1 MMTMMRMTRTVTAGL
16 LMTLL
21 VAPLAAQ
28 RPASTPQKK
37 SAAAK
42 RAPGQGF
49 IAINAGGQASTS
61 DFTDGFTFI
70 ANAEAGTIEAVYPS
84 KAPLLL
90 DGSAGYRFWGRVGV
104 AVGGSRTAGKG
115 TVAVRA
121 SVPHPLLLDNDRL
134 VEGEAP
140 DLSRTESAA
149 HLQLFYEIAPRGKW
163 RARFFG
169 GPSYFVVSQDLVRSV
184 TVNETYP
191 FDTATFR
198 SAVTE
203 AADGS
208 ALGFNVGADITWM
221 FSRRAGAGLL
231 LRYAGAAV
239 DLNAPDSRNVST
251 DAGGFQAGA
260 GLRFLF

>member
-1 MMTMMRMTRTVTAGL
+1 MMTMTQMVTAGL
-16 LMTLL
+16 LMTLF

-28 RPASTPQKK
+28 RPAATPQKPP
-37 SAAAK
+37 AAAK
-42 RAPGQGF
+42 RTPGQGF
-49 IAINAGGQASTS
+49 IAVNAGILAAPS
-61 DFTDGFTFI
+61 DFTDDFTFT
-70 ANAEAGTIEAVYPS
+70 ANAEAGTIEAACPS
-84 KAPLLL
+84 KTALLL
-90 DGSAGYRFWGRVGV
+90 DVSGGYRFWGRVGV
-104 AVGGSRTAGKG
+104 AVAGSRASGKG
-115 TVAVRA
+115 TAAVRA
-121 SVPHPLLLDNDRL
+121 SVPHPLLLDHDRA

-140 DLSRTESAA
+140 NVSRTESAA
-149 HLQLFYEIAPRGKW
+149 HLQLFYALAPRGKW

-169 GPSYFVVSQDLVRSV
+169 GPSYFAVSQDLVRSV
-184 TVNETYP
+184 TVNEAYP

-203 AADGS
+203 AGAGS
-208 ALGFNVGADITWM
+208 GFGFNVGADLAWM

-239 DLNAPDSRNVST
+239 DLNAPDSRNVSI